1 MTGNQADQ
9 LKDKILAAAD
19 NSKLPCQ
26 KAFAIAEETGLKTAE
41 VGKACNE
48 LGVKIFDCQ
57 LGCF

>member
-1 MTGNQADQ
+1 MASNQTEQ

-26 KAFAIAEETGLKTAE
+26 KAFAIAEEAGLETAE
-41 VGKACNE
+41 VGKTCNE
-48 LGVKIFDCQ
+48 LGVKIIGCQ

>member
-1 MTGNQADQ
+1 MSAEKMEQ
-9 LKDKILAAAD
+9 LKDKILSTAE

-26 KAFAIAEETGLKTAE
+26 KAFAIAEETGLTRAE